1 MKCGRK
7 RSIEM
12 REIIDLLI
20 FYRINAETI
29 FKKKYKINVT
39 EVSKKLGI
47 TRQSFYNYIKPLTIN
62 ELNSI
67 INESYNT
74 NEIMKLIE
82 NRKLELSNIYSND
95 KIEKEDNEI
104 KKNTN
109 NKTQIKKKKDLTFFI
124 N

>member
-7 RSIEM
+7 KEIDMKQLIE
-12 REIIDLLI
+12 LLI
-20 FYRINAETI
+20 FYRMNSETI
-29 FKKKYKINVT
+29 LNRKYKINVS
-39 EVSKKLGI
+39 EISRELGI
-47 TRQSFYNYIKPLTIN
+47 TRQTIYNYIKPLSVF